1 MIKLKDLI
9 KEHTVKFTKDEM
21 EKLHKDGKI
30 EKVDGEGKPHTYM
43 YQEGGPGSGPQS
55 DDDNPFDKEP
65 SDDDLRDI
73 EKQFDEDSLGDAF
86 HKKIQAYQK
95 KIEKEKEAYRK
106 AKERQKQRNESNL
119 NEVDFNKIKLPSQ
132 VNRFLGRF
140 VDSMKDAN
148 LNRMKRSAILY
159 KVIDASG
166 MSVQQLMADIQKIKK
181 ELK

>member
-1 MIKLKDLI
+1 MIKLKDLLNETKVSI
-9 KEHTVKFTKDEM
+9 TKDEM
-21 EKLHKDGKI
+21 EKLHKDGSI
-30 EKVDGEGKPHTYM
+30 EKDGHVISFT
-43 YQEGGPGSGPQS
+43 EGGPGSGPQGE
-55 DDDNPFDKEP
+55 DNPFDREP
-65 SDDDLRDI
+65 SDDELKDI

-86 HKKIQAYQK
+86 HRKIQTYQK

-106 AKERQKQRNESNL
+106 ARERQKQRNESNL

-148 LNRMKRSAILY
+148 LNRLKRSAILY

>member
-21 EKLHKDGKI
+21 AKLHKDGSI
-30 EKVDGEGKPHTYM
+30 EKVDDEGKPHTYM
-43 YQEGGPGSGPQS
+43 YQESGPGSGPHG
-55 DDDNPFDKEP
+55 DDDNPFDREP
-65 SDDDLRDI
+65 SDDELKDI
-73 EKQFDEDSLGDAF
+73 EKQFEG
-86 HKKIQAYQK
+86 
-95 KIEKEKEAYRK
+95 
-106 AKERQKQRNESNL
+106 NL

-148 LNRMKRSAILY
+148 LNRMKRSAILF

-166 MSVQQLMADIQKIKK
+166 MSVQQLMADIQKIKR

>member
-1 MIKLKDLI
+1 MIKLKDLLNETKVSI
-9 KEHTVKFTKDEM
+9 TKDEM
-21 EKLHKDGKI
+21 EKLHKDGEI
-30 EKVDGEGKPHTYM
+30 EKDGHVISFT
-43 YQEGGPGSGPQS
+43 EGGPGSGPHG
-55 DDDNPFDKEP
+55 DDDNPFDREP
-65 SDDDLRDI
+65 SDDELKDI
-73 EKQFDEDSLGDAF
+73 EKQFEG
-86 HKKIQAYQK
+86 
-95 KIEKEKEAYRK
+95 
-106 AKERQKQRNESNL
+106 NL

-148 LNRMKRSAILY
+148 LNRIKRSAILY

>member
-1 MIKLKDLI
+1 MIKLKDLL
-9 KEHTVKFTKDEM
+9 ENKFNITKDEM
-21 EKLHKDGKI
+21 EKLHKDGSI
-30 EKVDGEGKPHTYM
+30 EKDGHVISFT
-43 YQEGGPGSGPQS
+43 EGGPGSGPQGE
-55 DDDNPFDKEP
+55 DNPFDREP
-65 SDDDLRDI
+65 SDDELKDI

-86 HKKIQAYQK
+86 HRKIQAYQK

-106 AKERQKQRNESNL
+106 ARERQKQRNESNL

-148 LNRMKRSAILY
+148 LNRLKRSAILY

>member
-1 MIKLKDLI
+1 MIKLKDLLNETKVSI
-9 KEHTVKFTKDEM
+9 TKDEM
-21 EKLHKDGKI
+21 EKLHKDGSI
-30 EKVDGEGKPHTYM
+30 EKDGHVISFT
-43 YQEGGPGSGPQS
+43 EGGPGSGPQGE
-55 DDDNPFDKEP
+55 DNPFDREP
-65 SDDDLRDI
+65 SDDELKDI

-86 HKKIQAYQK
+86 HRKIQAYQK

-148 LNRMKRSAILY
+148 LNRLKRSAILY